1 MAYNDDSPI
10 KRLTRLVTKMDSVRE
25 ISLDAEL
32 MVQRAE
38 GDLMRL
44 MNSTLLNLSD
54 IESRTKNNKE

>member
-54 IESRTKNNKE
+54 IESRTKKNKE